1 MRGCGS
7 SWQALHEFGVDAAVG
22 YVSVISDT
30 MDVSPTTVFQ
40 ELGLSEEFFEQRGLL
55 RFEDAD
61 ELDVVQTDENGRIH
75 ELVTNACEAWQAMK
89 EAALIAGHE
98 IFIVSAFR
106 SASRQAEIV
115 RAKHLSGIGN
125 DEIFAVSAPPGY
137 SEHHTG
143 RAIDVSTPGYPVLEE
158 EFERSEAFSWL
169 EENAVSFGF
178 SMTYPRDNKFGF
190 IYEPWHWSYTGSGKV
205 P

>member
-1 MRGCGS
+1 
-7 SWQALHEFGVDAAVG
+7 
-22 YVSVISDT
+22 

-106 SASRQAEIV
+106 STSRQAEIV

-169 EENAVSFGF
+169 EENAGSFGF